1 MKDYN
6 ALNGL
11 VDNAKLLLETAYD
24 RGCKQDKRQQDKQ
37 TISEIVEEVKTE
49 ICDNYCKY
57 PDVLDD
63 EEVLYGMCEQCPL
76 GRLG

>member
-1 MKDYN
+1 MKDYSV
-6 ALNGL
+6 LNSL
-11 VDNAKLLLETAYD
+11 LDNAKLLLETAYD
-24 RGCKQDKRQQDKQ
+24 KGYKQEKDKQEKQ

-57 PDVLDD
+57 PDILP
-63 EEVLYGMCEQCPL
+63 EEVLWSECEKCPL